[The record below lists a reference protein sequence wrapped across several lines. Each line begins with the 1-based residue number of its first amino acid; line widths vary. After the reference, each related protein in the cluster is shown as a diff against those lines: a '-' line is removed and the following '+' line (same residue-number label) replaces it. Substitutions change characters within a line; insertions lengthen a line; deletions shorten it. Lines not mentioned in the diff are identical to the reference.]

1 MAKKRSAPA
10 GPRSG
15 RGVTV
20 VGKDDLEMA
29 KEDALLQL
37 KIGRSAHLYAVGISA
52 VLALDGILLLFLY
65 PHLPPLSS
73 DTHGLAALWPSYYL
87 LIPVLAGIAISVT
100 GLVTKWEAFQLWP
113 WEPHFSTT
121 VAAVA
126 ANSGLLL
133 VYLLRVLGVTPLGGV
148 SLFPWFYPLSLVGIS
163 LGFVGLAMTWS
174 GWDRQQTGA
183 VVTALLPLATPFLLT
198 LRPTPQT
205 TETAATAV
213 SLFLSAILF
222 QMSGSFLHLISS
234 GTPSHEKALIS
245 AGQNRIVQL
254 ADETRQK
261 EEALRFREAAIVRRE
276 ADVETAVGS
285 HRRQEIQLAAAR
297 QELDQRTTR
306 DRARAEELDRLERE
320 LAGRAAEVEGI
331 AKTFEERVKAVELRE
346 QEVARQLPQLSAREQ
361 RAAQREG
368 EQTRRDTEF
377 QLQKREVDRR
387 AAELTEAE
395 GRLDARKKQLD
406 EKTADL
412 LRREG
417 EVTAKGAGPSP
428 KGTEKGTPAVGSEF
442 QLRQLKSALDEQNA
456 TLGRRARE
464 VAEREKA
471 VSDALRQTTERQ
483 ANLAAREAA
492 ISQREAGLTEKL
504 KAADDRRAQYETAA
518 KDYQTRLA
526 ELGRQQVEAA
536 QHRSDLERSKK
547 TVDAQQAQLDARE
560 TSLRGALSEIDQR
573 ERDVL
578 ARERTIEAH
587 EAELSLRR
595 QEVDRGDLTLAGL
608 AAVAAAGRDDEPP
621 TRPAARPSR
630 TRPAL
635 GDMAPRAPPAVRPA
649 TGGDGA
655 EATPPPSERLAQAG
669 TRHYDDRLPTGT
681 ARLDDLLLGGLPKK
695 SHVVL
700 LGDAF
705 VGKEVVLYAFVAE
718 GLKRG
723 EPVILVTTSRSP
735 AEISQ
740 NLGVVLP
747 QFLEY
752 EQLGMVTWI
761 DASMTGGV
769 PSPRRLVAKG
779 SDDRAGILSA
789 LVQAARTVDDEHRG
803 AFRVGF
809 LGLSAVFAHA
819 DERASFSFLQ
829 NVVGILK
836 PRETLAMYSLEGGA
850 LTEAQVESLLG
861 RMDGAIVFRQDR
873 DRTFLSVRGFGD
885 VQTHD
890 WVECRATNRALIVGS
905 FALERIR

>member
-1 MAKKRSAPA
+1 M
-10 GPRSG
+10 
-15 RGVTV
+15 
-20 VGKDDLEMA
+20 GKDDLELA

-52 VLALDGILLLFLY
+52 ALALDGILLLFLY
-65 PHLPPLSS
+65 PHLPALAGS
-73 DTHGLAALWPSYYL
+73 THGLAALGPTFYL
-87 LIPVLAGIAISVT
+87 LIPILAGLAIAVT

-113 WEPHFSTT
+113 WEPHFATT
-121 VAAVA
+121 VGAVA
-126 ANSGLLL
+126 ANVAILL
-133 VYLLRVLGVTPLGGV
+133 VYLLRLIGVGPLAAL
-148 SLFPWFYPLSLVGIS
+148 SLFPWFYPLSLAGIS
-163 LGFVGLAMTWS
+163 VAFLGLAMTWTA
-174 GWDRQQTGA
+174 WDRQQTGA
-183 VVTALLPLATPFLLT
+183 AVAAVLPLATPLLLV
-198 LRPTPQT
+198 LRPTPET
-205 TETAATAV
+205 TEAAATAV
-213 SLFLSAILF
+213 SLFLSAILY
-222 QMSGSFLHLISS
+222 QTSGSFLHLISS
-234 GTPSHEKALIS
+234 GTRPHEKALIS

-276 ADVETAVGS
+276 ADVETTVGA
-285 HRRQEIQLAAAR
+285 HRRQEMQLAAAR
-297 QELDQRTTR
+297 QELDQRTAR
-306 DRARAEELDRLERE
+306 DRARAEELDKHERE

-331 AKTFEERVKAVELRE
+331 AKTFESRIKAIELRE
-346 QEVARQLPQLSAREQ
+346 QEVARQLPQIAAREQ
-361 RAAQREG
+361 RAAVREG
-368 EQTRRDTEF
+368 EQTRRDAELT
-377 QLQKREVDRR
+377 QREQEIERR
-387 AAELTEAE
+387 AAGATETE
-395 GRLDARKKQLD
+395 SRLDARKKQLD
-406 EKTADL
+406 EKTAEL

-417 EVTAKGAGPSP
+417 ELTARGA
-428 KGTEKGTPAVGSEF
+428 PAAPAGAKPVPAAGSEF

-471 VSDALRQTTERQ
+471 VSEALRQTTERQ
-483 ANLAAREAA
+483 ASLAAREAGIA
-492 ISQREAGLTEKL
+492 QREAGLTEKL
-504 KAADDRRAQYETAA
+504 KAADERRAQYEAAA
-518 KDYQTRLA
+518 KDYQARLA
-526 ELGRQQVEAA
+526 ELGRLQVESA
-536 QHRSDLERSKK
+536 QRRADLDRTMK
-547 TVDAQQAQLDARE
+547 TVGDQQQALDTRE
-560 TSLRGALSEIDQR
+560 SSLRGALAEIDQR

-608 AAVAAAGRDDEPP
+608 AAVAAADRAGDELPRPTARSGRS
-621 TRPAARPSR
+621 RPS
-630 TRPAL
+630 AA
-635 GDMAPRAPPAVRPA
+635 APAPPPLSI
-649 TGGDGA
+649 
-655 EATPPPSERLAQAG
+655 EPTPSPDRLAATG
-669 TRHYDDRLPTGT
+669 TRHYADRLPTGT
-681 ARLDDLLLGGLPKK
+681 GRLDDLLLGGLPAR
-695 SHVVL
+695 SHVML

-735 AEISQ
+735 TEISQ
-740 NLGVVLP
+740 SLGVVLP

-789 LVQAARTVDDEHRG
+789 LVQAARTSDEQKKG
-803 AFRVGF
+803 PLRVGF

-836 PRETLAMYSLEGGA
+836 PREALAMYSLEGGA